1 MARRSTELL
10 TLAEIDAFAAKL
22 KATVKA
28 AQTADEFR
36 TWAAKLAGGEAS
48 AAPRAS
54 AARKAT
60 GARKGKA
67 GRARRPALDPASV
80 YQVIAG
86 AKEGIAVSEVAAKV
100 GQDKQRVAAALR
112 KLRDEKKIKLKGE
125 KRLAR
130 WYPA

>member
-1 MARRSTELL
+1 MARRSNELL
-10 TLAEIDAFAAKL
+10 TIAEIDAFAAKL

-28 AQTADEFR
+28 AQAADEFR
-36 TWAAKLAGGEAS
+36 AWAAKLAGGQAPS
-48 AAPRAS
+48 APRTTTRKTAS
-54 AARKAT
+54 RK
-60 GARKGKA
+60 
-67 GRARRPALDPASV
+67 GRARKPALDTAAV

-86 AKEGIAVSEVAAKV
+86 AKDGIAVSEVAKKV
-100 GQDKQRVAAALR
+100 GQDKPRVAAALR